1 MSHTL
6 TGNAIIAQ
14 SGGPTAVINAT
25 AYGILTQ
32 LRQYDCVRA
41 IYGASHGILGV
52 LREELF
58 DFAAES
64 PQAIEALQWTPA
76 AAIGS
81 CRYKVRQRD
90 YSRILEVF
98 AAHNIRYFFYIGGN
112 DSADTALQV
121 QQLAQQHGYELR
133 VLGVMKTIDNDLM
146 ETDHCPGYGS
156 AAKYVATAVREAGLD
171 AEAMCTQHQVV
182 LIETMGRNA
191 GWLAAAAGLARTTDE
206 EAPHLILFPERAFQ
220 LDRFLG
226 DLEKELRRRHVVV
239 VAVSEG
245 LRNGS
250 GQYLSELFAQ
260 LLKESERP
268 ETQKD
273 QFGHIQLGGAAA
285 YLHYQIQQ
293 KLRIRSTRIWAAGLY
308 QGQAEDPVRSRY
320 NLPGTQQRN
329 AGHWMS
335 RSDRDEALRCGRAA
349 ASFAIEGYSGYT
361 VGLRRLSDEPYVCE
375 PVLIELS
382 KVANLTRKLPDDF
395 MEDSGHGISHAFR
408 RYARPLV
415 QGRVEVPEDEFGLPR
430 YARLEKKP
438 IPQRLAP
445 WKV

>member
-1 MSHTL
+1 MTMSL
-6 TGNAIIAQ
+6 KGNAIIAQ

-32 LRQYDCVRA
+32 LRQYDCVRT

-58 DFAAES
+58 DFSSES
-64 PQAIEALQWTPA
+64 PQAIEALAWTPA

-81 CRYKVRQRD
+81 CRYKVRERD
-90 YSRILEVF
+90 YNRILEVF
-98 AAHNIRYFFYIGGN
+98 AAHDIRYFFYIGGN

-121 QQLAQQHGYELR
+121 HQLARNRGYDLR

-182 LIETMGRNA
+182 LVETMGRNA
-191 GWLAAAAGLARTTDE
+191 GWLAAAAGLARSTDE
-206 EAPHLILFPERAFQ
+206 EAPHLILFPERPFQ

-226 DLEKELRRRHVVV
+226 DLEKELRRRHVVF

-245 LRNGS
+245 LRTEN
-250 GQYLSELFAQ
+250 GQYLSEMFAQ
-260 LLKESERP
+260 LLKDSERP
-268 ETQKD
+268 KTQKD
-273 QFGHIQLGGAAA
+273 HFGHIQLGGAAA

-293 KLRIRSTRIWAAGLY
+293 GLRIASTRVFTAGLY
-308 QGQAEDPVRSRY
+308 QGKADDPVRSRY

-329 AGHWMS
+329 AAHWMS
-335 RSDRDEALRCGRAA
+335 LTDRDEAMRCGQAA
-349 ASFAIEGYSGYT
+349 AVYAIEGQSGYT
-361 VGLRRLSDEPYVCE
+361 IGLKRISDDPYRAEPT
-375 PVLIELS
+375 LIELG
-382 KVANLTRKLPDDF
+382 KVANLTRRLPENFIDA
-395 MEDSGHGISHAFR
+395 SGYFISDAFR
-408 RYARPLV
+408 RYARPLL
-415 QGRVEVPEDEFGLPR
+415 QGRVEVPEDEYGLPR
-430 YARLEKKP
+430 YARLEKRP
-438 IPQRLAP
+438 IAKKLPP
-445 WKV
+445 WQV